1 MSPCMAPI
9 ESPGRAQRTALA
21 ILAVTAIG
29 LYLPALPG
37 PLLLDDRYIIQ
48 PLLDAVT
55 HGDSLWLYLFSES
68 GPFGRPLAMA
78 SFILNATFAGPDL
91 RYWKATSLAI
101 HLLNGGLVYL
111 TTVTLALLAATP
123 ARAARALGLATAAL
137 WLLHPLHVSTVMYL
151 SQRMTALSTLFALAA
166 MLLYARGR
174 RAGADTRG
182 GALQIV
188 AALLL
193 ATPLANC
200 CRNLRNWPLRIGA

>member
-111 TTVTLALLAATP
+111 TTSP
-123 ARAARALGLATAAL
+123 WRCSPPR
-137 WLLHPLHVSTVMYL
+137 
-151 SQRMTALSTLFALAA
+151 R
-166 MLLYARGR
+166 RGR
-174 RAGADTRG
+174 RGRW
-182 GALQIV
+182 V
-188 AALLL
+188 
-193 ATPLANC
+193 
-200 CRNLRNWPLRIGA
+200 WPLLHCGYCTRCMSAR